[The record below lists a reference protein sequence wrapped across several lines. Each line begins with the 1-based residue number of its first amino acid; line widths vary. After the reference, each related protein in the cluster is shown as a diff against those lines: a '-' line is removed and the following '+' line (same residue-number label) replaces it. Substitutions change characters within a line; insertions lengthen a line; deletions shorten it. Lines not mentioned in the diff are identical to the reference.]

1 MKANLQACKHGY
13 KETLDLLVSYG
24 GNLKINNVRST
35 TPLHAACEHQHTHIV
50 KYILDKL
57 RTNEASEDDNN
68 TDIECT
74 MLHVRDS
81 DNKQPIDIA
90 MKHNNTEIIE
100 LLLPLHMK
108 YEQYYGIGN
117 IDNPYENFNDH

>member
-1 MKANLQACKHGY
+1 M
-13 KETLDLLVSYG
+13 SYG

-35 TPLHAACEHQHTHIV
+35 TPLHAACEHQHAHIV

-57 RTNEASEDDNN
+57 HTVEATDNDNTDNN
-68 TDIECT
+68 TSIECT
-74 MLHVRDS
+74 MMHVRDS

-90 MKHNNTEIIE
+90 MKHNNTEIIDM
-100 LLLPLHMK
+100 LLPLHMK

-117 IDNPYENFNDH
+117 LDNP